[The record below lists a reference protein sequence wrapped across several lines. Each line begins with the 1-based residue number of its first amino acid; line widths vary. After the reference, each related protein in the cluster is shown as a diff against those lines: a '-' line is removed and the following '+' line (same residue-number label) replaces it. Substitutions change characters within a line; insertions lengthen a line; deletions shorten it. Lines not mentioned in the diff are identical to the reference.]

1 MLMKELGECR
11 MQDMKITRGWCTAGS
26 QLLSEMCKQVSLLW
40 KWNAF
45 SNVSDSPL
53 PTQHHSAELRRVQ
66 KSINTTHMRPCMPCC
81 LAHPAPAPR
90 RVSQANPAQGAA
102 TFKCLPSVREAAQ
115 KRLPRAQTSH
125 SVPMGRCASEAQ
137 PSQIAAAHSHSYFLH
152 FPESEGKQLPP
163 GATGSVTGSHLLL
176 PKHKE
181 AVNVQQLRRD
191 SPELNALPQSCL
203 SDTRDRIKHQQLC
216 SGVPPK

>member
-102 TFKCLPSVREAAQ
+102 TFERLPSVREAAQ
-115 KRLPRAQTSH
+115 SPDFTQRAHGKVCLWSTTLPNCSSPQSFLLSPFPRIRSQTASSWGNRLSHRQPPATAQTQ
-125 SVPMGRCASEAQ
+125 GGC
-137 PSQIAAAHSHSYFLH
+137 
-152 FPESEGKQLPP
+152 
-163 GATGSVTGSHLLL
+163 
-176 PKHKE
+176 
-181 AVNVQQLRRD
+181 
-191 SPELNALPQSCL
+191 
-203 SDTRDRIKHQQLC
+203 
-216 SGVPPK
+216 